1 MNTDLRTQH
10 EMENGPSVQ
19 SLGLQ
24 WNPSITDTIGNKH
37 FVPCSEVSLTQG
49 LPYTFSRHGSV
60 KSSFEDNVA
69 GFSELSLALRWQ
81 GVLSRDYY
89 YELTP
94 VVMVDNLARCLLNWD
109 GFAYNWECENC
120 SLYGVAGCPLFRS
133 CLSIEVNGRTV

>member
-19 SLGLQ
+19 SLELQ

-94 VVMVDNLARCLLNWD
+94 VAMVDNLALCLLNWD

-120 SLYGVAGCPLFRS
+120 SLYGERGVRYSG
-133 CLSIEVNGRTV
+133 VV